1 MKDLKHI
8 PKKVMDK
15 ELALLEQREV
25 VTGWRENAEFRRKNR
40 RWLRY
45 SGFIALTVMKRLDEI
60 NMSQK
65 TLAERMGCSPQYI
78 SRLLRGNENLTLETI
93 AKLEDSLDLDLV
105 STALTVVDVYE
116 AKEQSSP
123 KVAEPD

>member
-1 MKDLKHI
+1 MKHI
-8 PKKVMDK
+8 QKKVMDK

-65 TLAERMGCSPQYI
+65 TLAEKMGCSPEGTEKVP
-78 SRLLRGNENLTLETI
+78 LEVAWKFRGNVRFIWIFPRFFVT
-93 AKLEDSLDLDLV
+93 
-105 STALTVVDVYE
+105 
-116 AKEQSSP
+116 
-123 KVAEPD
+123 